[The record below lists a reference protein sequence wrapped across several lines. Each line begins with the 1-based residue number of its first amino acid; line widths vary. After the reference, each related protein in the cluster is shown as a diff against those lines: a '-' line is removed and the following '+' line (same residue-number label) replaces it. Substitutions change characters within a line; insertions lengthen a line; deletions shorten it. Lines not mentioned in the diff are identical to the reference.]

1 MSVESLNDKRLISFQ
16 DSDLRGYLTPL
27 RQGKEVAKI
36 YVINKQNK
44 TKKNRPRILLLLK
57 EITRERKHLGFSGA
71 FT

>member
-1 MSVESLNDKRLISFQ
+1 MSVESFNDKRLISFQ

-57 EITRERKHLGFSGA
+57 GNHKRKKASWI
-71 FT
+71 